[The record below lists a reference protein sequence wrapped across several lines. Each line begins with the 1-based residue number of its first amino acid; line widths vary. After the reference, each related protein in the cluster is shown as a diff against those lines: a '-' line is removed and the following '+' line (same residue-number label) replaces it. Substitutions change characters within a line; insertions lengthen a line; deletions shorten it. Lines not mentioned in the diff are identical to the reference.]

1 MSLRTGGKGHVT
13 PIHTLPHHVI
23 LGESNTRVCSGIA
36 WIYLG
41 ILGYSRVF
49 LGIFGYSWVFLGIL
63 DSRVF
68 SGILGIFGYCLGIA
82 RLCSSMARVLLS
94 WFSITDCK
102 PGVPFP
108 MLSHTHNPNCGIKD
122 ARFQTWLS
130 HHDGPMDWR
139 TNKAYYTV
147 ACPQIKKSLLD

>member
-49 LGIFGYSWVFLGIL
+49 LGILGYFWVFSGILGYSWVFLVIAWL
-63 DSRVF
+63 L
-68 SGILGIFGYCLGIA
+68 LGH
-82 RLCSSMARVLLS
+82 ARVWLGYYSGDFLLQ
-94 WFSITDCK
+94 ITGC
-102 PGVPFP
+102 PLPHA
-108 MLSHTHNPNCGIKD
+108 LSHT
-122 ARFQTWLS
+122 QTIVTAASKMRVFKLDSVTVMDQWT
-130 HHDGPMDWR
+130 DGQTKPIIQLR
-139 TNKAYYTV
+139 VRK
-147 ACPQIKKSLLD
+147 